1 MPWLI
6 DDVED
11 KIQTA
16 LGISQLNS
24 LRVER
29 LICKSVVANEFLDLL
44 CSYDMPEYGLDKL
57 SFKGFSRQCEPFE
70 DEVVSRLANMCTRLS
85 HLSLTVM
92 DGLTEAGRLSMVSLF
107 RQIIQNS
114 PPIEGLDMIYFSQG
128 RDDNENIGELVL
140 ESLLSSRID
149 SVKDLNLG
157 ANSSWFKHPENANL
171 LAELIS
177 KQAGLQHIRLGG
189 D

>member
-24 LRVER
+24 LHVYG

-57 SFKGFSRQCEPFE
+57 SL
-70 DEVVSRLANMCTRLS
+70 V
-85 HLSLTVM
+85 
-92 DGLTEAGRLSMVSLF
+92 
-107 RQIIQNS
+107 
-114 PPIEGLDMIYFSQG
+114 YF
-128 RDDNENIGELVL
+128 
-140 ESLLSSRID
+140 
-149 SVKDLNLG
+149 
-157 ANSSWFKHPENANL
+157 
-171 LAELIS
+171 
-177 KQAGLQHIRLGG
+177 
-189 D
+189 

>member
-24 LRVER
+24 LHVKYLR
-29 LICKSVVANEFLDLL
+29 CKSVVANEFLDLL

-57 SFKGFSRQCEPFE
+57 TFDEFFPQCEPFE

-85 HLSLTVM
+85 HLSLTSM
-92 DGLTEAGRLSMVSLF
+92 KRLTEAGRLSMVSLF

-114 PPIEGLDMIYFSQG
+114 PPIEGLNMNFFI
-128 RDDNENIGELVL
+128 
-140 ESLLSSRID
+140 
-149 SVKDLNLG
+149 
-157 ANSSWFKHPENANL
+157 
-171 LAELIS
+171 
-177 KQAGLQHIRLGG
+177 
-189 D
+189 